1 MGRAE
6 VRKAQQQRGARRA
19 PSGRGEGSG
28 STGSGSTGKGSA
40 GKRSGIRRF
49 FTWKTVLGTVFGGI
63 LLLMAALTVL
73 YFSVDEPSDPNKLAI
88 QQSNTYK
95 WADGTVMA
103 RVGETNRS
111 IVPIDKIPEDV
122 RTAFIA
128 IENKSFYQ
136 DRGIDVMGLARG
148 LFNTATGKG
157 KAGGS
162 TITQQYV
169 KNYYLTQD
177 QSATRKLRELVISLK
192 VDQRLEKND
201 ILAGYLNTNFY
212 GRNAY
217 GIQAA
222 AQAYYGVDADK
233 LTLEQGA
240 YLAAVI
246 QAPSQYDWATAGPNG
261 KELVMIRFNAVLDNM
276 VEMGKLD
283 EAKRKTVVFQE
294 PVKPRP
300 TPGMDGQKGY
310 LVQAAE
316 AELNRQEITDAEI
329 AAGGWEI
336 TLNID
341 KKKQEA
347 LEKAV
352 QEELESKLDRK
363 DTKNR
368 PQDQSVQ
375 AGATSVDPKTGAIV
389 AMYGG
394 TGLADK
400 DRSNALREDYQPG
413 STFKPVVLA
422 SALETGATT
431 QSGKPITPNA
441 LYDGTSKRP
450 VVGSKIPFNPQN
462 QDDKDYGKEITVQ
475 EATNYSVNSVYAQM
489 IVDVKPVNVKK
500 TALALGMQDRKGWP
514 EDKPA
519 MALGTMSANTVEMAA
534 VYATLDNHGK
544 KVTPTIIKTA
554 EHKDR
559 AYKPEPAVGS
569 QAVSRETADTVTKV
583 LTGVVNDEGGSGNK
597 VRSSAYEAAGK
608 TGTTESN
615 VAGWFTGYTPELV
628 TVVAMFGEEPGT
640 HKQVTLTGTAGGG
653 RAGGSSFPA
662 EIWKTYTLAALKGAK
677 TGEFDLSEAEMG
689 AVQAP
694 TRSFSPSPTPSP
706 SPPPTP
712 SPSSSSSPP
721 ASSPSPTKSATK
733 SPDPTKSAT
742 KSPDPTKSATKSP
755 DPTVKPPDPP
765 LFPQNP
771 ER

>member
-6 VRKAQQQRGARRA
+6 ARKAQQQRGARRA
-19 PSGRGEGSG
+19 PTER
-28 STGSGSTGKGSA
+28 TKGKGSG

-49 FTWKTVLGTVFGGI
+49 FTWKTVLGTFFGGI
-63 LLLMAALTVL
+63 LVLMAAAVIL
-73 YFSVDEPSDPNKLAI
+73 YFSVDEPTDPNRLAT

-95 WADGTVMA
+95 WSDGSVMA

-111 IVPIDKIPEDV
+111 ILPIDKIPPEV

-128 IENKSFYQ
+128 IENKSFYKDQ
-136 DRGIDVMGLARG
+136 GIDLMGVARG
-148 LFNTATGKG
+148 LFNTVRGKG
-157 KAGGS
+157 TAGGS

-177 QSATRKLRELVISLK
+177 QSPTRKVRELVISLK
-192 VDQRLEKND
+192 VDRRMEKDD

-261 KELVMIRFNAVLDNM
+261 KRLVMIRFNAVLDNM
-276 VEMGKLD
+276 VEMGELD
-283 EAKRKTVVFQE
+283 AAKRKDLKFQE
-294 PVKPRP
+294 PIKPKP

-310 LVQAAE
+310 LVQAANDE
-316 AELNRQEITDAEI
+316 MNRQDITDAEI
-329 AAGGWEI
+329 AAGGWDI

-341 KKKQEA
+341 KKKQDA

-375 AGATSVDPKTGAIV
+375 AGATSVDAKTGAIV

-394 TGLADK
+394 QGLAEK
-400 DRSNALREDYQPG
+400 DASNALRTDYQPG
-413 STFKPVVLA
+413 STFKPIVLA

-431 QSGKPITPNA
+431 QDGKPINPNT
-441 LYDGTSKRP
+441 LYDGTSKRQ

-462 QDDKDYGKEITVQ
+462 QDDKDFGKEISVQ

-489 IVDVKPVNVKK
+489 IVDVKPQAVKK
-500 TALALGMQDRKGWP
+500 TALALGMKDREGWP

-519 MALGTMSANTVEMAA
+519 MSLGTMSANTVEMAA

-544 KVTPTIIKTA
+544 KVTPTIIKSA

-559 AYKPEPAVGS
+559 DYTPPPAIGS
-569 QAVSRETADTVTKV
+569 QAISRQTADTVTKV
-583 LTGVVNDEGGSGNK
+583 LTGVVNDGSGNK
-597 VRSSAYEAAGK
+597 VQSSAYQAAGK

-662 EIWKTYTLAALKGAK
+662 EIWKTYTLAVLKGVA
-677 TGEFDLSEAEMG
+677 TGKFDLSEAEMG
-689 AVQAP
+689 VPVAP
-694 TRSFSPSPTPSP
+694 SRSASSSPSP
-706 SPPPTP
+706 SP
-712 SPSSSSSPP
+712 SSSPP
-721 ASSPSPTKSATK
+721 ASSSSAPQN
-733 SPDPTKSAT
+733 SPDPTRSAT
-742 KSPDPTKSATKSP
+742 RSPDPSNSPPKPPTQTPTPTPTPTPTKNSP
-755 DPTVKPPDPP
+755 KPPDPP
-765 LFPQNP
+765 LFPQTD

>member
-6 VRKAQQQRGARRA
+6 ARKAQQQRGARRA
-19 PSGRGEGSG
+19 PSGRAKGAE
-28 STGSGSTGKGSA
+28 GKGSA
-40 GKRSGIRRF
+40 GKRTGIRRF
-49 FTWKTVLGTVFGGI
+49 FTWKKILGTFLGLI
-63 LLLMAALTVL
+63 LLLMAAAIIL
-73 YFSVDEPSDPNKLAI
+73 YFSVNEPTDPNKQATL
-88 QQSNTYK
+88 QSNTYRY
-95 WADGTVMA
+95 ADGSIMA
-103 RVGETNRS
+103 RTGEMNRE

-136 DRGIDVMGLARG
+136 DRGIDVMGVARG
-148 LFNTATGKG
+148 LFNTVTGKG

-192 VDQRLEKND
+192 VDRRMQKDD
-201 ILAGYLNTNFY
+201 ILVGYLNTNFY

-222 AQAYYGVDADK
+222 AQAFYGVDADK

-246 QAPSQYDWATAGPNG
+246 QAPSQYDLATAGPNG
-261 KELVMIRFNAVLDNM
+261 TRLVHIRFNAVLDNM

-283 EAKRKTVVFQE
+283 PAKRKTMTLPE
-294 PVKPRP
+294 PIKPKPRP
-300 TPGMDGQKGY
+300 GMEGQKGY
-310 LVQAAE
+310 LIQAANDE
-316 AELNRQEITDAEI
+316 MNEQKITDAQI
-329 AAGGWEI
+329 AAGGWNI
-336 TLNID
+336 VLNID
-341 KKKQEA
+341 PKKQAA

-352 QEELESKLDRK
+352 QDELESKLDRK

-394 TGLADK
+394 QGLAEK
-400 DRSNALREDYQPG
+400 SASNALRTDYQPG
-413 STFKPVVLA
+413 STFKPIVLA
-422 SALETGATT
+422 SALENNATT
-431 QSGKPITPNA
+431 QDGKPITPNA
-441 LYDGTSKRP
+441 LYDGTSKRQ

-462 QDDKDYGKEITVQ
+462 QDDKDFGKEITVQ
-475 EATNYSVNSVYAQM
+475 DATNYSVNSVYAQM
-489 IVDVKPVNVKK
+489 IVDVGPPAVKK
-500 TALALGMQDRKGWP
+500 TALALGMKDRDGWP

-519 MALGTMSANTVEMAA
+519 MSLGTMSANTLEMAG

-544 KVTPTIIKTA
+544 KVTPTIIKSA
-554 EHKDR
+554 EHKDGEFTPR
-559 AYKPEPAVGS
+559 QAVGA
-569 QAVSRETADTVTKV
+569 QAISRQTADTVTKV
-583 LTGVVNDEGGSGNK
+583 LTGVVNDGSGNK
-597 VRSSAYEAAGK
+597 VKSSAYEAAGK

-662 EIWKTYTLAALKGAK
+662 EIWKAYTLAALKGVD
-677 TGEFDLSEAEMG
+677 TDRFDVSEAEMG
-689 AVQAP
+689 APQAP
-694 TRSFSPSPTPSP
+694 SRSPSPTPSQ
-706 SPPPTP
+706 
-712 SPSSSSSPP
+712 SPSSQPPTSSAPP
-721 ASSPSPTKSATK
+721 QNSPTPTPTPTPTNSATK
-733 SPDPTKSAT
+733 SPTATPTPTPTAT
-742 KSPDPTKSATKSP
+742 KTGGP
-755 DPTVKPPDPP
+755 KPPDPP
-765 LFPQNP
+765 LFPQTQGH
-771 ER
+771 

>member
-6 VRKAQQQRGARRA
+6 ARRAQQQRGARRA
-19 PSGRGEGSG
+19 PSGR
-28 STGSGSTGKGSA
+28 TKGAKGQGGA
-40 GKRSGIRRF
+40 GKRTGIRRF
-49 FTWKTVLGTVFGGI
+49 FTWRKILGTFLGMM
-63 LLLMAALTVL
+63 LLLMAAAIIL
-73 YFSVDEPSDPNKLAI
+73 YFSVNEPTDPNKQATL
-88 QQSNTYK
+88 QSNTYRYS
-95 WADGTVMA
+95 DGSIMA
-103 RVGETNRS
+103 RTGEMNRE
-111 IVPIDKIPEDV
+111 IVPIDKIPEEV

-136 DRGIDVMGLARG
+136 DRGIDVMGVARG
-148 LFNTATGKG
+148 LFNTVTGKG

-192 VDQRLEKND
+192 VDQRMEKDD

-222 AQAYYGVDADK
+222 AQAFYGVDADK

-246 QAPSQYDWATAGPNG
+246 QAPSQYDLATAGPNG
-261 KELVMIRFNAVLDNM
+261 TKLVKIRFNAVLDNM
-276 VEMGKLD
+276 VEMGELD
-283 EAKRKTVVFQE
+283 AAKRKTMTLPE
-294 PVKPRP
+294 PIKPKPR
-300 TPGMDGQKGY
+300 PGMDGQKGY
-310 LVQAAE
+310 LIQAANDE
-316 AELNRQEITDAEI
+316 MNEQKITDAQI
-329 AAGGWEI
+329 AAGGWNI
-336 TLNID
+336 VLNID
-341 KKKQEA
+341 PKKQAA

-352 QEELESKLDRK
+352 QDELESKLDRK

-394 TGLADK
+394 QGLAEK
-400 DRSNALREDYQPG
+400 AASNALRTDYQPG
-413 STFKPVVLA
+413 STFKPIVLA
-422 SALETGATT
+422 SALENNAQT
-431 QSGKPITPNA
+431 QDGKPITPNA
-441 LYDGTSKRP
+441 LYDGTSKRQ

-462 QDDKDYGKEITVQ
+462 QDDKDFGKEITVQ
-475 EATNYSVNSVYAQM
+475 DATNFSVNSVYAQM
-489 IVDVKPVNVKK
+489 IVDVGPPDVKK
-500 TALALGMQDRKGWP
+500 TALALGMKDREGWP

-519 MALGTMSANTVEMAA
+519 MSLGTMSANTLEMAG

-544 KVTPTIIKTA
+544 KVTPTVIKSA
-554 EHKDR
+554 EHKDGEFTPR
-559 AYKPEPAVGS
+559 EAVGS
-569 QAVSRETADTVTKV
+569 QAISRQTADTVTKV
-583 LTGVVNDEGGSGNK
+583 LTGVVNDGSGNK
-597 VRSSAYEAAGK
+597 VKSSAYEAAGK

-662 EIWKTYTLAALKGAK
+662 EIWKAYTLAALKGVDTDK
-677 TGEFDLSEAEMG
+677 FDVSEAEMG
-689 AVQAP
+689 ASQAP
-694 TRSFSPSPTPSP
+694 SRSASPSASPSPSGQPSASSTPPQSSPTPTPTPTPTNTRSTSPSPTAT
-706 SPPPTP
+706 PTP
-712 SPSSSSSPP
+712 
-721 ASSPSPTKSATK
+721 TATK
-733 SPDPTKSAT
+733 SGGP
-742 KSPDPTKSATKSP
+742 
-755 DPTVKPPDPP
+755 KPPDPP
-765 LFPQNP
+765 LFPDAQGH
-771 ER
+771 

>member
-6 VRKAQQQRGARRA
+6 ARKAQQQRGARRA
-19 PSGRGEGSG
+19 PSGRA
-28 STGSGSTGKGSA
+28 KGTKGTASA
-40 GKRSGIRRF
+40 GKRTGIRRF
-49 FTWKTVLGTVFGGI
+49 FTWKKILGTFLGLI
-63 LLLMAALTVL
+63 LLLMAAAIIL
-73 YFSVDEPSDPNKLAI
+73 YFSVNEPTDPNKSATL
-88 QQSNTYK
+88 QSNTYRY
-95 WADGTVMA
+95 ADGSLMA
-103 RVGETNRS
+103 STGKMNRE
-111 IVPIDKIPEDV
+111 IVPIDKIPADV

-128 IENKSFYQ
+128 IENKSFYK
-136 DRGIDVMGLARG
+136 DRGIDLMGTARG
-148 LFNTATGKG
+148 LFNTVTGKG

-177 QSATRKLRELVISLK
+177 QSATRKLRELIISLK
-192 VDQRLEKND
+192 VDQRMEKDD

-261 KELVMIRFNAVLDNM
+261 KRLVMIRFNAVLDNM
-276 VEMGKLD
+276 VEMGALD
-283 EAKRKTVVFQE
+283 EAKRKTLQFQE
-294 PVKPRP
+294 PIKPKPR
-300 TPGMDGQKGY
+300 PGMDGQKGY
-310 LVQAAE
+310 LIQAANDE
-316 AELNRQEITDAEI
+316 MNRQDVTDAQI
-329 AAGGWEI
+329 AAGGWNI
-336 TLNID
+336 TLNIEP
-341 KKKQEA
+341 KKQAA

-352 QEELESKLDRK
+352 DDELESQLRRE

-375 AGATSVDPKTGAIV
+375 AGATSVDAKTGAIV

-394 TGLADK
+394 QGLEQKSA
-400 DRSNALREDYQPG
+400 SNALRTDYQPG
-413 STFKPVVLA
+413 STFKPIVLA
-422 SALETGATT
+422 SALENNATT
-431 QSGKPITPNA
+431 QGGKPITPNT
-441 LYDGTSKRP
+441 LYDGTSKRQ

-462 QDDKDYGKEITVQ
+462 QDDKDFGKEITVQ

-489 IVDVKPVNVKK
+489 IVDVKPQAAKK
-500 TALALGMQDRKGWP
+500 TALALGMHDRDGWP

-519 MALGTMSANTVEMAA
+519 MSLGTMSANTVEMAA

-544 KVTPTIIKTA
+544 KVTPTIIKSA
-554 EHKDR
+554 ENKDR
-559 AYKPEPAVGS
+559 EYKPEPAIGA
-569 QAVSRETADTVTKV
+569 QAISRQTADTVTKV
-583 LTGVVNDEGGSGNK
+583 LTGVVNDGSGNK
-597 VRSSAYEAAGK
+597 VQSSAYEAAGK

-662 EIWKTYTLAALKGAK
+662 AIWKAYTLAALKGVNTA
-677 TGEFDLSEAEMG
+677 EFDLKEAEMG
-689 AVQAP
+689 ASQAP
-694 TRSFSPSPTPSP
+694 SRSAST
-706 SPPPTP
+706 
-712 SPSSSSSPP
+712 SPSSSQSSSAPATSSAPP
-721 ASSPSPTKSATK
+721 TSSAPATQDPTPTKSGSTKPPTPTGTPTPTATK
-733 SPDPTKSAT
+733 TNGP
-742 KSPDPTKSATKSP
+742 
-755 DPTVKPPDPP
+755 KPPDPP
-765 LFPQNP
+765 LFPEQ
-771 ER
+771 

>member
-6 VRKAQQQRGARRA
+6 ARKAQQQRGARRA
-19 PSGRGEGSG
+19 PTGRTKGEGSG
-28 STGSGSTGKGSA
+28 

-49 FTWKTVLGTVFGGI
+49 FTWKTILGTFLGGI
-63 LLLMAALTVL
+63 LVLMAAAVIL
-73 YFSVDEPSDPNKLAI
+73 YFSVDEPTDPNRLAT

-95 WADGTVMA
+95 WSDGSVMA

-111 IVPIDKIPEDV
+111 ILPIDKIPPDV

-128 IENKSFYQ
+128 IENKSFYK
-136 DRGIDVMGLARG
+136 DRGIDLMGVARG
-148 LFNTATGKG
+148 LFNTVRGKG
-157 KAGGS
+157 TAGGS

-177 QSATRKLRELVISLK
+177 QSPTRKVRELVISLK
-192 VDQRLEKND
+192 VDRRMEKDD

-222 AQAYYGVDADK
+222 AQAYYGIDADK

-261 KELVMIRFNAVLDNM
+261 KRLVMIRFNAVLDNM
-276 VEMGKLD
+276 VEMGELD
-283 EAKRKTVVFQE
+283 AAKRKELKFQE
-294 PVKPRP
+294 PIKPKP

-310 LVQAAE
+310 LIQAANDE
-316 AELNRQEITDAEI
+316 MNRQDITDAEI

-336 TLNID
+336 TLNVD
-341 KKKQEA
+341 KKKQDA

-352 QEELESKLDRK
+352 QDELESKLDRK

-375 AGATSVDPKTGAIV
+375 AGATSVDAKTGAIV

-394 TGLADK
+394 QGLAEK
-400 DRSNALREDYQPG
+400 DASNALRTDYQPG

-431 QSGKPITPNA
+431 QDGKEINPNT
-441 LYDGTSKRP
+441 LYDGTSKRQ

-462 QDDKDYGKEITVQ
+462 QDDKDFGKEITVQ

-489 IVDVKPVNVKK
+489 IVDVKPQAVKK
-500 TALALGMQDRKGWP
+500 TALALGMKDREGWP

-519 MALGTMSANTVEMAA
+519 MSLGTMSANTVEMAA

-544 KVTPTIIKTA
+544 KVTPTIIKSA

-559 AYKPEPAVGS
+559 EYTPAPAIGG
-569 QAVSRETADTVTKV
+569 QAISRETADTVTKV
-583 LTGVVNDEGGSGNK
+583 LTGVVNDGSGNK
-597 VRSSAYEAAGK
+597 VQSSAYQAAGK

-662 EIWKTYTLAALKGAK
+662 EIWKTYTLAALKGST
-677 TGEFDLSEAEMG
+677 TGKFDLSEAEMG
-689 AVQAP
+689 TPVAP
-694 TRSFSPSPTPSP
+694 SRSASTA
-706 SPPPTP
+706 
-712 SPSSSSSPP
+712 PSSSQSSSPP
-721 ASSPSPTKSATK
+721 ASSSAPQNT
-733 SPDPTKSAT
+733 PDPTKSAT
-742 KSPDPTKSATKSP
+742 KSPDPTNSPPKSP
-755 DPTVKPPDPP
+755 TSTPTPTPTPTASRNTPKPPDP
-765 LFPQNP
+765 LFPQSQD
-771 ER
+771 R

>member
-6 VRKAQQQRGARRA
+6 ARKAQQQRGARRA
-19 PSGRGEGSG
+19 PTGRA
-28 STGSGSTGKGSA
+28 KGAKDKGGA
-40 GKRSGIRRF
+40 GKRTGIRRF
-49 FTWKTVLGTVFGGI
+49 FTWKKILGTFLGLI
-63 LLLMAALTVL
+63 LLLMAAAVIL
-73 YFSVDEPSDPNKLAI
+73 YFSVDEPTDPNKQATL
-88 QQSNTYK
+88 QSNTYRY
-95 WADGTVMA
+95 ADGSVMA
-103 RVGETNRS
+103 RTGDMNRE

-136 DRGIDVMGLARG
+136 DRGIDVMGVARG
-148 LFNTATGKG
+148 LFNTVTGKG

-192 VDQRLEKND
+192 VDQRMEKD
-201 ILAGYLNTNFY
+201 DVLVGYLNTNFY

-222 AQAYYGVDADK
+222 AQAFYGVDADK

-240 YLAAVI
+240 YLASVI
-246 QAPSQYDWATAGPNG
+246 QAPSQYDLATAGPNG
-261 KELVMIRFNAVLDNM
+261 TRLVNIRFNAVLDNM

-283 EAKRKTVVFQE
+283 PAKRKTMTL
-294 PVKPRP
+294 PPPIKPKPR
-300 TPGMDGQKGY
+300 PGMDGQKGY
-310 LVQAAE
+310 LIQAANDE
-316 AELNRQEITDAEI
+316 MNEQKITDAQI
-329 AAGGWEI
+329 AAGGWNI
-336 TLNID
+336 VLNID
-341 KKKQEA
+341 PKKQAA

-352 QEELESKLDRK
+352 QDELESKLDRK

-394 TGLADK
+394 QGLAEK
-400 DRSNALREDYQPG
+400 DQSNALRTDYQPG
-413 STFKPVVLA
+413 STFKPIVLA
-422 SALETGATT
+422 SALENNAKT
-431 QSGKPITPNA
+431 QDRKPITPNA
-441 LYDGTSKRP
+441 LYDGTSKRQ

-462 QDDKDYGKEITVQ
+462 QDDKDFGKEITVQ
-475 EATNYSVNSVYAQM
+475 DATNFSVNSVYAQM
-489 IVDVKPVNVKK
+489 IVDVGPPAVKK
-500 TALALGMQDRKGWP
+500 TALALGMKDREGWP

-519 MALGTMSANTVEMAA
+519 MSLGTMSANTLEMAG

-554 EHKDR
+554 EHKDGEFTPR
-559 AYKPEPAVGS
+559 QAVGS
-569 QAVSRETADTVTKV
+569 QAISRQTADTVTKV
-583 LTGVVNDEGGSGNK
+583 LTGVVNDGSGNK
-597 VRSSAYEAAGK
+597 VKSSAYEAAGK

-662 EIWKTYTLAALKGAK
+662 EIWKAYTLAALKGVN
-677 TGEFDLSEAEMG
+677 TGEFDTSDAEMG
-689 AVQAP
+689 ASQAP
-694 TRSFSPSPTPSP
+694 SRSASPTPSP
-706 SPPPTP
+706 SPSSQPPA
-712 SPSSSSSPP
+712 SSSPP
-721 ASSPSPTKSATK
+721 ASSPTPTPTPTPTNTRTTSPTPTTSPTAT
-733 SPDPTKSAT
+733 PTKT
-742 KSPDPTKSATKSP
+742 GGP
-755 DPTVKPPDPP
+755 KPPDPP
-765 LFPQNP
+765 LFGENQGH
-771 ER
+771 

>member
-6 VRKAQQQRGARRA
+6 VRKAQQQRGAQRA
-19 PSGRGEGSG
+19 PSGHGEG
-28 STGSGSTGKGSA
+28 KGGA

-49 FTWKTVLGTVFGGI
+49 FTWKKVLGTFLGGI
-63 LLLMAALTVL
+63 LLLMTAAVVL
-73 YFSVDEPSDPNKLAI
+73 YFSVDEPSDPNKLAV

-95 WADGTVMA
+95 WSDGTVMA

-261 KELVMIRFNAVLDNM
+261 KNLVMIRFNAVLDNM

-283 EAKRKTVVFQE
+283 EAKRKAVVFQE
-294 PVKPRP
+294 PIKPKP

-316 AELNRQEITDAEI
+316 AEMNRQKITDAEI

-352 QEELESKLDRK
+352 NEELESKLDRK

-441 LYDGTSKRP
+441 LYDGTSKRQ

-462 QDDKDYGKEITVQ
+462 QDDKDFGKEITVQ
-475 EATNYSVNSVYAQM
+475 EATNFSVNSVYAQM
-489 IVDVKPVNVKK
+489 IVDVTPPAVKK
-500 TALALGMQDRKGWP
+500 TALALGMRDREGWP

-519 MALGTMSANTVEMAA
+519 MSLGTMSANTVEMAA

-544 KVTPTIIKTA
+544 KVTPTIIKSA

-559 AYKPEPAVGS
+559 EYTPEAPVGS
-569 QAVSRETADTVTKV
+569 QAVSRQTADTVTKV
-583 LTGVVNDEGGSGNK
+583 LTGVVNEGSGSK
-597 VRSSAYEAAGK
+597 VKSSAYEAAGK

-628 TVVAMFGEEPGT
+628 TVVAMFGEEPVT

-677 TGEFDLSEAEMG
+677 TGEFDVSEAEMG
-689 AVQAP
+689 APQAP
-694 TRSFSPSPTPSP
+694 SRSPSPSPTPSP
-706 SPPPTP
+706 SASPVP
-712 SPSSSSSPP
+712 SPSSSPP
-721 ASSPSPTKSATK
+721 ASSPAPTKSATK

-755 DPTVKPPDPP
+755 DPSNKPPDPP

>member
-6 VRKAQQQRGARRA
+6 ARKAQQQRGARRA
-19 PSGRGEGSG
+19 PSGRAK
-28 STGSGSTGKGSA
+28 GKGGGA
-40 GKRSGIRRF
+40 GKRTGIRRF
-49 FTWKTVLGTVFGGI
+49 FTWKKVLGTFLGGI
-63 LLLMAALTVL
+63 LLLMAAAVVL
-73 YFSVDEPSDPNKLAI
+73 YFSVDEPSDPNKLAT

-95 WADGTVMA
+95 WSDGTVMA

-128 IENKSFYQ
+128 IENKSFYK
-136 DRGIDVMGLARG
+136 DRGIDVVGVARG
-148 LFNTATGKG
+148 LFNTVRGKG
-157 KAGGS
+157 TAGGS

-177 QSATRKLRELVISLK
+177 QSPTRKIRELVISLK
-192 VDQRLEKND
+192 VDQRMEKND

-233 LTLEQGA
+233 LTLVQGA

-261 KELVMIRFNAVLDNM
+261 KALVMVRFNAVLDNM

-283 EAKRKTVVFQE
+283 AAKRKELKFEE
-294 PVKPRP
+294 PVKPKP

-310 LVQAAE
+310 LVQAANDE
-316 AELNRQEITDAEI
+316 MNRQHVTDAEI
-329 AAGGWEI
+329 AAGGWDI

-341 KKKQEA
+341 KKKQAA
-347 LEKAV
+347 LEQAV
-352 QEELESKLDRK
+352 QDELESKLDRK
-363 DTKNR
+363 NTKER

-375 AGATSVDPKTGAIV
+375 AGATSVDAKTGQIV

-394 TGLADK
+394 QGLAEK
-400 DRSNALREDYQPG
+400 AASNALRTDYQPG
-413 STFKPVVLA
+413 STFKPIVLA

-431 QSGKPITPNA
+431 QGGKPITPNA

-462 QDDKDYGKEITVQ
+462 QDDKDFGKEITVQ

-489 IVDVKPVNVKK
+489 IVDVKPQNVKK
-500 TALALGMQDRKGWP
+500 TALALGMKDRDGWP

-519 MALGTMSANTVEMAA
+519 MSLGTMSANTVEMAA

-544 KVTPTIIKTA
+544 KVTPTIVKSA

-559 AYKPEPAVGS
+559 EYAPEPAVGS
-569 QAVSRETADTVTKV
+569 QAISRQTADTVTKV
-583 LTGVVNDEGGSGNK
+583 LTGVVNDGSGSK
-597 VRSSAYEAAGK
+597 VKSSAYEAAGK

-640 HKQVTLTGTAGGG
+640 HRQVTLTGTAGGG

-662 EIWKTYTLAALKGAK
+662 EIWKTYTLAALKGVDTA
-677 TGEFDLSEAEMG
+677 EFDTSDAEMG
-689 AVQAP
+689 ASQAP
-694 TRSFSPSPTPSP
+694 SRTTSPTPPPTTS
-706 SPPPTP
+706 SAPPPATTSGP
-712 SPSSSSSPP
+712 PPNSPD
-721 ASSPSPTKSATK
+721 PTKSTTK
-733 SPDPTKSAT
+733 SPDPTKSTT
-742 KSPDPTKSATKSP
+742 KSPDPTKSTTKSP
-755 DPTVKPPDPP
+755 DPTQKPPDPP
-765 LFPQNP
+765 LFPQSN

>member
-6 VRKAQQQRGARRA
+6 ARKAQQQRGARRA
-19 PSGRGEGSG
+19 PTERTKGEGSG
-28 STGSGSTGKGSA
+28 

-49 FTWKTVLGTVFGGI
+49 FTWKTILGTFLGGI
-63 LLLMAALTVL
+63 LVLMAAAVIL
-73 YFSVDEPSDPNKLAI
+73 YFSVDEPTDPNSLAT

-95 WADGTVMA
+95 WSDGSVMA

-111 IVPIDKIPEDV
+111 ILPIDKIPPEV

-128 IENKSFYQ
+128 IENKSFYE
-136 DRGIDVMGLARG
+136 DRGIDLMGVARG
-148 LFNTATGKG
+148 LFNTVTGKG

-177 QSATRKLRELVISLK
+177 QSATRKVRELVISLK
-192 VDQRLEKND
+192 VDRRMEKDD

-222 AQAYYGVDADK
+222 AQAYYGIDADK

-261 KELVMIRFNAVLDNM
+261 KRLVMIRFNAVLDNM
-276 VEMGKLD
+276 VEMGELD
-283 EAKRKTVVFQE
+283 AAKRKELKFQE
-294 PVKPRP
+294 PIKPKP

-310 LVQAAE
+310 LVQAANDE
-316 AELNRQEITDAEI
+316 MNRQNITDAEI

-336 TLNID
+336 TLNVD
-341 KKKQEA
+341 KKKQGA

-352 QEELESKLDRK
+352 QDELESKLDRK
-363 DTKNR
+363 DAKNR

-394 TGLADK
+394 QGLVEKEA
-400 DRSNALREDYQPG
+400 SNALRTDYQPG

-431 QSGKPITPNA
+431 QDGREINPNT
-441 LYDGTSKRP
+441 LYDGTSKRQ

-462 QDDKDYGKEITVQ
+462 QDDKDFGKEITVQ

-489 IVDVKPVNVKK
+489 IVDVKPQAVKK
-500 TALALGMQDRKGWP
+500 TALALGMKDREGWP

-519 MALGTMSANTVEMAA
+519 MSLGTMSANTVEMAA

-544 KVTPTIIKTA
+544 KVTPTIIKSA

-559 AYKPEPAVGS
+559 EYAPAPAVGS
-569 QAVSRETADTVTKV
+569 QAITRETADTVTKV
-583 LTGVVNDEGGSGNK
+583 LTGVVNDGSGSK
-597 VRSSAYEAAGK
+597 VQSSAYQAAGK

-628 TVVAMFGEEPGT
+628 TVVAMFGEEPGS

-662 EIWKTYTLAALKGAK
+662 EIWKAYTLAVLKGGTTAK
-677 TGEFDLSEAEMG
+677 FDLSEAEMG
-689 AVQAP
+689 TPVAP
-694 TRSFSPSPTPSP
+694 SRSASTAPSP
-706 SPPPTP
+706 SQ
-712 SPSSSSSPP
+712 SSSPP
-721 ASSPSPTKSATK
+721 ASSSSAPQNTPDPTKSNTK
-733 SPDPTKSAT
+733 SPDPTNSPP
-742 KSPDPTKSATKSP
+742 KSPTSTPTTT
-755 DPTVKPPDPP
+755 PTTTPSRNTPKPPDPP
-765 LFPQNP
+765 LFPQSQP
-771 ER
+771 QPQDR

>member
-19 PSGRGEGSG
+19 PSGRAKGTEESG
-28 STGSGSTGKGSA
+28 SGSGSTGK
-40 GKRSGIRRF
+40 RTGIRRF
-49 FTWKTVLGTVFGGI
+49 FTWKKVVGTFLGLT
-63 LLLMAALTVL
+63 LLFMAAAIIL
-73 YFSVDEPSDPNKLAI
+73 YFSVNEPTDPNAQATL
-88 QQSNTYK
+88 QSNTYQYS
-95 WADGTVMA
+95 DGSIMA
-103 RVGETNRS
+103 RTGATNRE
-111 IVPIDKIPEDV
+111 IVPIDKIPPDV

-128 IENKSFYQ
+128 IENKSFYK
-136 DRGIDVMGLARG
+136 DGGIDVMGVARG
-148 LFNTATGKG
+148 VFNTLRGKG
-157 KAGGS
+157 TAGGS

-177 QSATRKLRELVISLK
+177 QSPTRKIREMVIAIK
-192 VDQRLEKND
+192 VDQRMEKDD
-201 ILAGYLNTNFY
+201 ILVGYLNTNFY

-261 KELVMIRFNAVLDNM
+261 KRLVMIRFNAVLDNM

-283 EAKRKTVVFQE
+283 EAKRKTLAFQE
-294 PVKPRP
+294 PIKPKPR
-300 TPGMDGQKGY
+300 PGMDGQKGY
-310 LVQAAE
+310 LVQAAND
-316 AELNRQEITDAEI
+316 ELDKQGIKADQIT
-329 AAGGWEI
+329 AGGWNI

-341 KKKQEA
+341 KAKQAA

-352 QEELESKLDRK
+352 QDELESKLDRK
-363 DTKNR
+363 DTKGR

-375 AGATSVDPKTGAIV
+375 AGATSVDAKTGAIV

-394 TGLADK
+394 QGLEQK
-400 DRSNALREDYQPG
+400 DQSNALRTDYQPG
-413 STFKPVVLA
+413 STFKPIVLA
-422 SALETGATT
+422 SALENGSKT
-431 QSGKPITPNA
+431 QDGKPITPNT
-441 LYDGTSKRP
+441 LYDGTSKRQ

-462 QDDKDYGKEITVQ
+462 QDNKNFGDPMISIQ

-489 IVDVKPVNVKK
+489 IVDVKPPAVKK
-500 TALALGMQDRKGWP
+500 TALALGMQDRDGWP

-519 MALGTMSANTVEMAA
+519 MALGTMSANTVEMAG

-544 KVTPTIIKTA
+544 KVRPTIIKKA
-554 EHKDR
+554 EHKDL
-559 AYKPEPAVGS
+559 KFTPEPAVGS
-569 QAVSRETADTVTKV
+569 QAISRKTADTVTKV

-597 VRSSAYEAAGK
+597 VRSGSYEAAGK

-628 TVVAMFGEEPGT
+628 TVVAMFGEDPTT
-640 HKQVTLTGTAGGG
+640 HNQVTLTGTAGLG

-662 EIWKTYTLAALKGAK
+662 SIWKAYTLAVLKGGD
-677 TGEFDLSEAEMG
+677 TDTFDLKEAEMG
-689 AVQAP
+689 AVQTPSRSASPTPSASASSSAP
-694 TRSFSPSPTPSP
+694 AASSSAPQSPTTSPSPTPTKSGT
-706 SPPPTP
+706 SPTP
-712 SPSSSSSPP
+712 TT
-721 ASSPSPTKSATK
+721 SPSPTATK
-733 SPDPTKSAT
+733 TGVP
-742 KSPDPTKSATKSP
+742 
-755 DPTVKPPDPP
+755 KPPDPP
-765 LFPQNP
+765 LVP